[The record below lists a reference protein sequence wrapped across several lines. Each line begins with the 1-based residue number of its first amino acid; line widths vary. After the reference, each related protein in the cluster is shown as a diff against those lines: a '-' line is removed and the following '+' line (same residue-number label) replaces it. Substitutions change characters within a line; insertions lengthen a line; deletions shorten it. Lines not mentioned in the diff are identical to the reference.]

1 MYRYFGFIICFL
13 LSPCISVSAQSD
25 TLLTLTLDTAVEVSA
40 SRLPVPRVRAP
51 YSIHRLG
58 GSDWQSGRQQ
68 LSLAPALQQLP
79 GLVVLNPNNFAQD
92 LRLSVRGFGAR
103 SAFGIRGI
111 QIWVDGLPETTPDGQ
126 GQVDNLD
133 GGLIESAELM
143 SEPASG
149 MYGNAAGGVIQL
161 QTALPPDNAVGE
173 AQLSFGSFGA
183 QRYSVKGGGQ
193 KGAYQWLVYGSHT
206 RQEGYRAH
214 SATENTLF
222 NGRLRRTLND
232 RGHIELLLNYVH
244 SPIAQDP
251 GGLSAELMAEDR
263 RQAWAR
269 NLLFDAGES
278 VDQGR
283 AGLTLDY
290 RLNAHW
296 KLEAYTF
303 LLFRDFSNRLPF
315 ENGGAVSLNRQFGGG
330 GGRLR
335 YTGQLAERPYRQVW
349 GIDLQDQ
356 QDDRER
362 FNNLEGIR
370 GAKVFDQLERFRS
383 IGFYTVQ
390 EWQFLSQVWL
400 TAALRYDANNLSA
413 EDAMLTNGDDSG
425 DLQYHTLSP
434 SVGLS
439 YEYAK
444 AHHGYVNYSYSFET
458 PTLSELSANPS
469 GAQGFNED
477 LDPQYANN
485 YEVGIKGVLK
495 ERLRYQLS
503 GFFIRLSGERLPFEL
518 ADSPGRVFYRNAGSS
533 RRQGV
538 ESWLEWSPVSVLK
551 ARLSYVFSDFIF
563 EDYEVEG
570 ERYDGNL
577 QPSVPRH
584 LWSGMLQWN
593 YNVSGQVVLEGR
605 YMSEI
610 FVNDSNSVSAEEFL
624 ELNLRMM
631 HSVPLKWGQL
641 SAFGGVNNLLD
652 TRFVNNVRLNAFG
665 GRYFEAA
672 PGRNFYFGL
681 QFKPGTK

>member
-1 MYRYFGFIICFL
+1 
-13 LSPCISVSAQSD
+13 
-25 TLLTLTLDTAVEVSA
+25 
-40 SRLPVPRVRAP
+40 
-51 YSIHRLG
+51 
-58 GSDWQSGRQQ
+58 
-68 LSLAPALQQLP
+68 
-79 GLVVLNPNNFAQD
+79 
-92 LRLSVRGFGAR
+92 
-103 SAFGIRGI
+103 
-111 QIWVDGLPETTPDGQ
+111 
-126 GQVDNLD
+126 
-133 GGLIESAELM
+133 
-143 SEPASG
+143 
-149 MYGNAAGGVIQL
+149 
-161 QTALPPDNAVGE
+161 
-173 AQLSFGSFGA
+173 
-183 QRYSVKGGGQ
+183 
-193 KGAYQWLVYGSHT
+193 
-206 RQEGYRAH
+206 
-214 SATENTLF
+214 
-222 NGRLRRTLND
+222 
-232 RGHIELLLNYVH
+232 
-244 SPIAQDP
+244 
-251 GGLSAELMAEDR
+251 
-263 RQAWAR
+263 
-269 NLLFDAGES
+269 
-278 VDQGR
+278 
-283 AGLTLDY
+283 
-290 RLNAHW
+290 
-296 KLEAYTF
+296 
-303 LLFRDFSNRLPF
+303 
-315 ENGGAVSLNRQFGGG
+315 
-330 GGRLR
+330 
-335 YTGQLAERPYRQVW
+335 
-349 GIDLQDQ
+349 
-356 QDDRER
+356 
-362 FNNLEGIR
+362 
-370 GAKVFDQLERFRS
+370 
-383 IGFYTVQ
+383 
-390 EWQFLSQVWL
+390 
-400 TAALRYDANNLSA
+400 
-413 EDAMLTNGDDSG
+413 MLTNGDDSG

-503 GFFIRLSGERLPFEL
+503 GFLIRLSGERLPFEL

-577 QPSVPRH
+577 QPGVPRH

-593 YNVSGQVVLEGR
+593 YNASGQVVLEGR

-610 FVNDSNSVSAEEFL
+610 FVNDSNSVIAEEFL